1 MALASLHTFLS
12 KLGNP
17 RESWALR
24 FLEFECNHTRACTAK
39 TVVSGQFQTSPIN
52 ATLQH
57 PAVCTEVS
65 YLMMSWPL
73 NREILQATDE
83 QATRKNSRRAYQMI
97 IEEIIGQEIAAAA
110 PIGLRRVPKCN
121 REIMAWLC
129 LEPATSRWERSAT
142 TAQIRGIC
150 VLLKWRLVAKPTSRS
165 KIGSTRVWPSRPCC
179 SAATPIP
186 LPGCWVYNI
195 LRTGLW
201 WFFFYLN

>member
-129 LEPATSRWERSAT
+129 LEPATQQVRKGHMRSFKMEACG
-142 TAQIRGIC
+142 Q
-150 VLLKWRLVAKPTSRS
+150 PTSRS

-186 LPGCWVYNI
+186 LPGSWVYNI

-201 WFFFYLN
+201 WFFFISKLARGF